1 MARIGY
7 SYHFI
12 LQIVLHVKAQLKLEF
27 NKTYF
32 ASDTHDLRSFVAIMD
47 QTIRDPIAIAS
58 AIELGPLDLG
68 RLGIFQD

>member
-1 MARIGY
+1 MDT
-7 SYHFI
+7 H
-12 LQIVLHVKAQLKLEF
+12 
-27 NKTYF
+27 F